1 MLVVGL
7 LSFSSIM
14 PLWYGRLSPMA
25 EHPIVA
31 VAPCILNAIYD
42 AIGVEFTRLPV
53 LPSDILGSI
62 DRKE

>member
-1 MLVVGL
+1 
-7 LSFSSIM
+7 
-14 PLWYGRLSPMA
+14 MA